1 MSSIVKVGLFRRLQ
15 QLTKKRNYNWLEIF
29 QNVAVSITFVMSFFM
44 AIRMINSINSIQ
56 RQGRISRSSVKKL
69 ENKIKKL
76 HLTGPNVELTENE
89 MQIAE
94 EIIDPDTLDVSFD
107 DIGGL
112 EDVKSALH
120 ELLILPVRRPELFAK
135 KKLAAT
141 PKGILLYGPPGT
153 GKTLLAKATAKEC
166 NVVFINL
173 NWSSILSKWLGE
185 SEKLATAVFTLA
197 RKLQPCIIF
206 IDEID
211 SFLRNRSSYDNE
223 ANSHI
228 KAQFM
233 SMWDGL
239 NASDDMKIVVIGAT
253 NRPDDIDEAIKRR
266 MPRRFFVDLPGP
278 PQREDI
284 LKIILADEN
293 LDKKFNYR
301 YLADLTDKYSGSDLK
316 ELCRAASYAPIR
328 ELVAQERKSGLYHTT
343 TTVPAS
349 ETSPSGSNS
358 KARPLCM
365 EDFVTAMQ
373 SVRPSHESL
382 AFSKSGLGGG
392 GAGGNGARPMSM
404 ADFFGLITK

>member
-15 QLTKKRNYNWLEIF
+15 QLTKHMKRNNWLEIF

-56 RQGRISRSSVKKL
+56 RQGRVSRSSVKKL
-69 ENKIKKL
+69 ENKIKKV
-76 HLTGPNVELTENE
+76 HTSVDVELTETE

-94 EIIDPDTLDVSFD
+94 EIIDPDSMSITFD

-112 EDVKSALH
+112 EDVKASLH
-120 ELLILPVRRPELFAK
+120 ELLILPVCRPELFAK

-278 PQREDI
+278 TQREDI

-293 LDKKFNYR
+293 LDKKFNYK
-301 YLADLTDKYSGSDLK
+301 YLAELTDKYSGSDLK
-316 ELCRAASYAPIR
+316 ELCRAAAYAPIR
-328 ELVAQERKSGLYHTT
+328 ELVAQERKS
-343 TTVPAS
+343 ASNRNNISS
-349 ETSPSGSNS
+349 ETSNSDETRNS
-358 KARPLCM
+358 KARPLSM
-365 EDFVTAMQ
+365 EDFVAAMQ
-373 SVRPSHESL
+373 SVRPSHETL
-382 AFSKSGLGGG
+382 AFSKH
-392 GAGGNGARPMSM
+392 GNGESNSRPISM

>member
-1 MSSIVKVGLFRRLQ
+1 MKVGLFRRLQ
-15 QLTKKRNYNWLEIF
+15 QLTKHMKRNNWLEIF

-56 RQGRISRSSVKKL
+56 RQGRVSRSSVKKL
-69 ENKIKKL
+69 ENKIKKV
-76 HLTGPNVELTENE
+76 HTSVDVELTETE

-94 EIIDPDTLDVSFD
+94 EIIDPDSMSITFD

-112 EDVKSALH
+112 EDVKASLH
-120 ELLILPVRRPELFAK
+120 ELLILPVCRPELFAK

-278 PQREDI
+278 TQREDI

-293 LDKKFNYR
+293 LDKKFNYK
-301 YLADLTDKYSGSDLK
+301 YLAELTDKYSGSDLK
-316 ELCRAASYAPIR
+316 ELCRAAAYAPIR
-328 ELVAQERKSGLYHTT
+328 ELVAQERKS
-343 TTVPAS
+343 ASNRNNISS
-349 ETSPSGSNS
+349 ETSNSDETRNS
-358 KARPLCM
+358 KARPLSM
-365 EDFVTAMQ
+365 EDFVAAMQ
-373 SVRPSHESL
+373 SVRPSHETL
-382 AFSKSGLGGG
+382 AFSKH
-392 GAGGNGARPMSM
+392 GNGESNSRPISM

>member
-1 MSSIVKVGLFRRLQ
+1 MALALLQKFKKIKKDVKKL
-15 QLTKKRNYNWLEIF
+15 NWFETF
-29 QNVAVSITFVMSFFM
+29 QNLAVSLTFVMSFIM
-44 AIRMINSINSIQ
+44 AVRMLHSINSIQ
-56 RQGRISRSSVKKL
+56 NGKISRSSVKKL
-69 ENKIKKL
+69 ENKIKKV
-76 HLTGPNVELTENE
+76 HVTGQNVELTETE

-94 EIIDPDTLDVSFD
+94 EIIDPDSINVTFA
-107 DIGGL
+107 DIGGHQ
-112 EDVKSALH
+112 EVKDALH
-120 ELLILPVRRPELFAK
+120 ELLILPVSRPELFAK

-239 NASDDMKIVVIGAT
+239 NGSEDNKIVVIGAT

-266 MPRRFFVDLPGP
+266 MPRKFFVDLPGP
-278 PQREDI
+278 VQREEI
-284 LKIILADEN
+284 LRIILAEEN
-293 LDKKFNYR
+293 LESKFNYKV
-301 YLADLTDKYSGSDLK
+301 LAELTEKYSGSDLK

-328 ELVAQERKSGLYHTT
+328 ELVAHERKTN
-343 TTVPAS
+343 
-349 ETSPSGSNS
+349 SPPNS
-358 KARPLCM
+358 PKAPKTRSLCLD
-365 EDFVTAMQ
+365 DFITAMQ

-382 AFSKSGLGGG
+382 STPKSG
-392 GAGGNGARPMSM
+392 ASANTRQISM
-404 ADFFGLITK
+404 ADIFGLISK

>member
-1 MSSIVKVGLFRRLQ
+1 
-15 QLTKKRNYNWLEIF
+15 
-29 QNVAVSITFVMSFFM
+29 
-44 AIRMINSINSIQ
+44 
-56 RQGRISRSSVKKL
+56 
-69 ENKIKKL
+69 
-76 HLTGPNVELTENE
+76 VELTETE

-94 EIIDPDTLDVSFD
+94 EIIDPDSLDVTFE

-112 EDVKSALH
+112 EDVKDALQ

-135 KKLAAT
+135 KKLSAT

-211 SFLRNRSSYDNE
+211 SFLRSRSSYDNE

-239 NASDDMKIVVIGAT
+239 NASDDMRIVVIGAT

-278 PQREDI
+278 VQREAI

-293 LDKKFNYR
+293 VDKKFNYKH
-301 YLADLTDKYSGSDLK
+301 LAEITDKYSGSDLK
-316 ELCRAASYAPIR
+316 ELCRAAAYAPIR
-328 ELVAQERKSGLYHTT
+328 ELVAHERKVGNNSNNNSSSNNTSKTSKTGN
-343 TTVPAS
+343 PAS
-349 ETSPSGSNS
+349 EDST
-358 KARPLCM
+358 KARSLMM
-365 EDFVTAMQ
+365 EDFVAAMT

-382 AFSKSGLGGG
+382 SSGFSTKDGGG
-392 GAGGNGARPMSM
+392 RPISM
-404 ADFFGLITK
+404 ADIFGLITK